1 MMKKAILTKLMSI
14 LCLLFLAIAIVSSVL
29 FVSAKSDYDFAWDSY
44 VKLETKSIEA
54 GEKLKEA
61 KSKYILAQISSPHDT
76 KKQKRSVE
84 LCETLEQLAKNEAQ
98 SYWRSEV
105 VPNEK
110 RKNTFKYGLI
120 AFCSL
125 TAITLTIR
133 IIASKNAEKQ

>member
-1 MMKKAILTKLMSI
+1 MMKKAIFTKLMSI

-29 FVSAKSDYDFAWDSY
+29 FMSAKSDYDSSWDNY
-44 VKLETKSIEA
+44 LELETKSIEA

-61 KSKYILAQISSPHDT
+61 KSEYILAQISSPHDT

-84 LCETLEQLAKNEAQ
+84 LCETLEQLAKNEAR